1 MQRVGFRVGLVLL
14 VTVGIGALT
23 FFVYRSY
30 PWLFRAQYTIRMAI
44 PPLTASG
51 DKFIAALR
59 REMAVEYPRV
69 QLTFIQTPDLDASA
83 DALKNGQA
91 DAALVR
97 SDNPMAAESRTLVI
111 VRTIAAIVILGPHT
125 DATGRSDLKEKKI
138 GVLTTSG
145 QLDPLQKVLLDFY
158 DVNEQEIRLL
168 APNDVGRE
176 VAGKHVAA
184 VLAIGPAG
192 PGTIADAARAIRT
205 ATKQAPKFLDFDEAD
220 AITQRYPAYEKLDI
234 PQGAFV
240 GSPPMPGESATAI
253 AATVRLVSKPSLS
266 NFAAGEL
273 TRIILATKARLA
285 ASELGAGQIEAPD
298 TEKPI
303 FPIHPGTVSYLAG
316 DKPDLIDDS
325 MNYIALGSMV
335 LGALGTAGAWL
346 AAMWG
351 RRLHR
356 EIHQRVSVLPSIL
369 SAIRAASPDELDRI
383 EARLDQVSEW
393 LVEYYVNEKIPK
405 ERYSIIE
412 AKLAEIRTI
421 IGRRRA
427 ALGNQKPAGLMPA

>member
-1 MQRVGFRVGLVLL
+1 MQRVAFRVGLVLL
-14 VTVGIGALT
+14 VTVGIGGLT

-30 PWLFRAQYTIRMAI
+30 PWLFRAQYTIRMAV

-51 DKFIAALR
+51 DKFVAALR

-83 DALKNGQA
+83 DALKSGHA
-91 DAALVR
+91 DAAMVR
-97 SDNPMAAESRTLVI
+97 SDNPMAAEGRTLVI
-111 VRTIAAIVILGPHT
+111 VRKIAAIVILGPHT
-125 DATGRSDLKEKKI
+125 DATGWSDLKEKKI

-158 DVNEQEIRLL
+158 DVSERDIRLL
-168 APNDVGRE
+168 APNDVGPE
-176 VAGKHVAA
+176 VAGKNVAA

-192 PGTIADAARAIRT
+192 PGTIADAARAIRI

-220 AITQRYPAYEKLDI
+220 AIMQRYPAYEKLDI

-240 GSPPMPGESATAI
+240 GSPPMPGATATAI
-253 AATVRLVSKPSLS
+253 AATVRLVSKPSLT

-273 TRIILATKARLA
+273 TRVILAAKARLA
-285 ASELGAGQIEAPD
+285 ASELGTGQIEAPD
-298 TEKPI
+298 TDKSV

-316 DKPDLIDDS
+316 DKPDLVDDS
-325 MNYIALGSMV
+325 LNYIALGSMV
-335 LGALGTAGAWL
+335 LGVFGTVGAWL

-351 RRLHR
+351 RRLHQELHR
-356 EIHQRVSVLPSIL
+356 QVSALPSIL
-369 SAIRAASPDELDRI
+369 AAIRAASPDELDRI

-393 LVEYYVNEKIPK
+393 LVEYYVNEKIPN
-405 ERYSIIE
+405 ERYSAIE

-427 ALGNQKPAGLMPA
+427 TFGNQKSAGLLPG